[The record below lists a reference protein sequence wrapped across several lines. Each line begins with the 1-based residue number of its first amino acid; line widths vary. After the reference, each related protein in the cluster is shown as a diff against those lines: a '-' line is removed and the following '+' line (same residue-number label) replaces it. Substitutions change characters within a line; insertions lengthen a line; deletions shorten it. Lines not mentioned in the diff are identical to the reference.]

1 MDMKISPSML
11 ACDFANMGA
20 EANKCAAGG
29 AHLLHLDVMDGHF
42 VPNYALSPCTMRDIA
57 KVSSTAMD
65 VHLMVDN
72 PDSYISAFADAGASI
87 ITPHLE
93 TLTHPIRTLKLIRSL
108 GKKAGIAINPATD
121 IAPLAYMTD
130 FVDLV
135 CVMTV
140 DPGFAGQQMIP
151 SAIDKIAK
159 VRSLFS
165 QAGRK
170 GDIMVGNDV
179 WIGRESVI
187 LPGVHIG
194 DGAIIGAASCITK
207 EVAPDALALT
217 RPEQKEIPGWAA
229 KKRARQAA
237 EGK

>member
-1 MDMKISPSML
+1 MCIDML
-11 ACDFANMGA
+11 NFRDQLRALDD
-20 EANKCAAGG
+20 AGIDLY
-29 AHLLHLDVMDGHF
+29 HIDIMDGHF

-72 PDSYISAFADAGASI
+72 PDSYISAFADAGSSI

-165 QAGRK
+165 QAERWTSWWMGTWKRK
-170 GDIMVGNDV
+170 RRPK
-179 WIGRESVI
+179 WW
-187 LPGVHIG
+187 LP
-194 DGAIIGAASCITK
+194 AQTC
-207 EVAPDALALT
+207 
-217 RPEQKEIPGWAA
+217 W
-229 KKRARQAA
+229 
-237 EGK
+237 

>member
-1 MDMKISPSML
+1 MPSLTNSEKGKSDLNIISASVMCIDML
-11 ACDFANMGA
+11 NFRDQLRALDD
-20 EANKCAAGG
+20 AGIDLY
-29 AHLLHLDVMDGHF
+29 HIDVMDGHF

-170 GDIMVGNDV
+170 VDIMV
-179 WIGRESVI
+179 
-187 LPGVHIG
+187 
-194 DGAIIGAASCITK
+194 DGHVETETAPKMVAAGANVLVMGSSGLFHH
-207 EVAPDALALT
+207 EPRDY
-217 RPEQKEIPGWAA
+217 
-229 KKRARQAA
+229 KRTIDFF
-237 EGK
+237 KNL

>member
-1 MDMKISPSML
+1 
-11 ACDFANMGA
+11 
-20 EANKCAAGG
+20 
-29 AHLLHLDVMDGHF
+29 MDGHF

-87 ITPHLE
+87 ITPRLE

-135 CVMTV
+135 WRNDGRSRICR
-140 DPGFAGQQMIP
+140 
-151 SAIDKIAK
+151 SADDSF
-159 VRSLFS
+159 R
-165 QAGRK
+165 
-170 GDIMVGNDV
+170 
-179 WIGRESVI
+179 
-187 LPGVHIG
+187 H
-194 DGAIIGAASCITK
+194 
-207 EVAPDALALT
+207 
-217 RPEQKEIPGWAA
+217 
-229 KKRARQAA
+229 
-237 EGK
+237 